1 MSNTEYNIVGDA
13 GDCKGCLILI
23 CGTSGERA
31 KEVLNRLLTNPTES
45 DKMMMKGHTNIRI
58 EKVGDDK
65 CWWNE
70 GCD

>member
-1 MSNTEYNIVGDA
+1 MSNAEYNIIGDTK
-13 GDCKGCLILI
+13 DYKGCLIMA
-23 CGTSGERA
+23 CGKSEERA
-31 KEVLNRLLTNPTES
+31 KETLNRLLINPTES
-45 DKMMMKGHTNIRI
+45 DKMMMKEHTNIRI